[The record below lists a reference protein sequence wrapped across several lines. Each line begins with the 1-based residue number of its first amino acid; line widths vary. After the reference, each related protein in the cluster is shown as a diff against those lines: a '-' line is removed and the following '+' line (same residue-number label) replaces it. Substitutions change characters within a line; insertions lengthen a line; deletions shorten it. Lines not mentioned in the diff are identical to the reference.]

1 MVKFICIT
9 LKPTIERKFFMKR
22 RIKGLFTLFLTVA
35 AITLTAFALTSAA
48 SAATKLSYSTSY
60 AKDGSVNITATPS
73 AKRNYITYTTDG
85 TKPTYKSELI
95 PEVLKADGDTTIR
108 LAEFNIDNKYLR
120 GVTIKP
126 RVAPIEVALKKSGD
140 KAEVSLSTETL
151 GAKIYYTLDGTAPTT
166 EAKRFIG
173 TFKVSDG
180 TRIRAIAVKKGYK
193 DSPKLNKYVYLDE
206 IGAERKTEEPD
217 KDDKDDEDEKN
228 TDEDDEKDEDEEEET
243 VKKPVTSVPKDKDEQ
258 TLKAVSYTI
267 ARMSDTGYAY
277 VTLTPRKSGYKLY
290 YTTDGSKPTTKSK
303 QYKNAR
309 IKYTEPGVL
318 RVLEYNSDG
327 EKVGALNIKVKPRC
341 AEVIMTST
349 AITARTNTIAMSCST
364 PGAKIY
370 YTIDGSI
377 PKEESGI
384 LYTAPI
390 VFNYGVQI
398 RAVAFAD
405 GYDSGKMIDLYT
417 NEVEYDYVNEYPDDP
432 IYKQMADMINDYR
445 RSKGLS
451 VIKFDEKLTEAANIR
466 AFELSIRD
474 GGSSASAINKVGI
487 SVGRAAE
494 FRSIYTKDLEN
505 TIKEMIESDNT
516 GIFLDKSFDII
527 GAGHYAGKKG
537 GHFWVILLLDT

>member
-1 MVKFICIT
+1 
-9 LKPTIERKFFMKR
+9 MKR

-95 PEVLKADGDTTIR
+95 PEVLNIDEGAIVR

-120 GVTIKP
+120 GVKLTIKP

-166 EAKRFIG
+166 EAKRFTG
-173 TFKVSDG
+173 AFKVSDG
-180 TRIRAIAVKKGYK
+180 TRIRAIAVKNGYK
-193 DSPKLNKYVYLDE
+193 DSLKLNKYVYLDE
-206 IGAERKTEEPD
+206 IGAERINQQEPD
-217 KDDKDDEDEKN
+217 KDDDDDDDDEDEKD
-228 TDEDDEKDEDEEEET
+228 TDEDDEKDEDEKEET

-258 TLKAVSYTI
+258 TLKAVSYSI

-277 VTLTPRKSGYKLY
+277 VTLTPRKNGYKLY

-341 AEVIMTST
+341 AEVEMTST

-370 YTIDGSI
+370 YTIDRTI
-377 PKEESGI
+377 PTEENGI
-384 LYTAPI
+384 PYTGPI
-390 VFNYGVQI
+390 VFNYGIQI
-398 RAVAFAD
+398 RAVAFAE
-405 GYDSGKMIDLYT
+405 GYNSGKMVDLYT
-417 NEVEYDYVNEYPDDP
+417 DEIEYDYVNEYPDDP

-445 RSKGLS
+445 RSKGLPAL
-451 VIKFDEKLTEAANIR
+451 KFDEKLTEAANIR

-474 GGSSASAINKVGI
+474 GGSYISAIKRVGI
-487 SVGRAAE
+487 SAGRTAE
-494 FRSIYTKDLEN
+494 FRSIYTKDIES
-505 TIKEMIESDNT
+505 TINEMIEANESGMLTD
-516 GIFLDKSFDII
+516 SCFDII

-537 GHFWVILLLDT
+537 GHYWVILLADT

>member
-1 MVKFICIT
+1 M
-9 LKPTIERKFFMKR
+9 MKR
-22 RIKGLFTLFLTVA
+22 RIKGIFTLFLTVA
-35 AITLTAFALTSAA
+35 AIMLTAFALGTAA
-48 SAATKLSYSTSY
+48 SAATKLSYTASY
-60 AKDGSVNITATPS
+60 AKDGSVSITATPS

-126 RVAPIEVALKKSGD
+126 RVAPIEVTLKKSGD

-173 TFKVSDG
+173 AFKVSDG
-180 TRIRAIAVKKGYK
+180 TRVRAIAVKKGYK
-193 DSPKLNKYVYLDE
+193 DSLKLNKYVYLDE
-206 IGAERKTEEPD
+206 IGAERINSEESE
-217 KDDKDDEDEKN
+217 KDDEDEK
-228 TDEDDEKDEDEEEET
+228 DEKDIDEDEDENEDEKEEA

-258 TLKAVSYTI
+258 TLKAVSYSI

-277 VTLTPRKSGYKLY
+277 VSLTPRKNGYKLY

-303 QYKNAR
+303 QYKSTR

-318 RVLEYNSDG
+318 RVLEYNASG

-341 AEVIMTST
+341 AEVEMTST

-370 YTIDGSI
+370 YTIDESI
-377 PKEESGI
+377 PTEESGI
-384 LYTAPI
+384 LYTAPV
-390 VFNYGVQI
+390 VFSYGVKI
-398 RAVAFAD
+398 RATAFAD
-405 GYDSGKMIDLYT
+405 GYNAGKMVDLYSD
-417 NEVEYDYVNEYPDDP
+417 EVEYNYVNEYPDDP
-432 IYKQMADMINDYR
+432 IYKQMADMINNYR
-445 RSKGLS
+445 RSKGLPAL
-451 VIKFDEKLTEAANIR
+451 KFDEKLTEAANIR

-474 GGSSASAINKVGI
+474 GGSYISAIKRVGI
-487 SVGRAAE
+487 NTGRTAE
-494 FRSIYTKDLEN
+494 FRSIYTKDIES
-505 TIKEMIESDNT
+505 TINEMIEANESGMLTD
-516 GIFLDKSFDII
+516 SCFDII

-537 GHFWVILLLDT
+537 GHYWVILLADT

>member
-1 MVKFICIT
+1 M
-9 LKPTIERKFFMKR
+9 MKR

-95 PEVLKADGDTTIR
+95 PEVLNIDEGAIVR

-120 GVTIKP
+120 GVKLTIKP

-166 EAKRFIG
+166 DAKRFTG
-173 TFKVSDG
+173 AFKVSDG
-180 TRIRAIAVKKGYK
+180 TRIRAIAVKNGYK
-193 DSPKLNKYVYLDE
+193 DSLKLNKYVYLDE
-206 IGAERKTEEPD
+206 IGAERINQQEPD
-217 KDDKDDEDEKN
+217 KDDKDDENEKD
-228 TDEDDEKDEDEEEET
+228 TDEDEKDEEEEEDEKEET

-258 TLKAVSYTI
+258 TLKAVSYSI

-277 VTLTPRKSGYKLY
+277 VTLTPRKNGYKLY

-341 AEVIMTST
+341 AEVEMTST

-370 YTIDGSI
+370 YTIDRTI
-377 PKEESGI
+377 PTEENGI
-384 LYTAPI
+384 PYTGPI
-390 VFNYGVQI
+390 VFNYGIQI

-405 GYDSGKMIDLYT
+405 GYNSGKMVDLYT
-417 NEVEYDYVNEYPDDP
+417 DEIEYDYVNEYPDDP

-445 RSKGLS
+445 RSKGLPAL
-451 VIKFDEKLTEAANIR
+451 KFDEKLTEAANIR

-474 GGSSASAINKVGI
+474 GGSYKSSIKKVGI
-487 SVGRAAE
+487 STGRTAE
-494 FRSIYTKDLEN
+494 FRSIYTKNLES
-505 TIKEMIESDNT
+505 TIKEMIKSDDSGYLSENC
-516 GIFLDKSFDII
+516 FDII
-527 GAGHYAGKKG
+527 GAGHYEGKNG
-537 GHFWVILLLDT
+537 NQYWVILLADT